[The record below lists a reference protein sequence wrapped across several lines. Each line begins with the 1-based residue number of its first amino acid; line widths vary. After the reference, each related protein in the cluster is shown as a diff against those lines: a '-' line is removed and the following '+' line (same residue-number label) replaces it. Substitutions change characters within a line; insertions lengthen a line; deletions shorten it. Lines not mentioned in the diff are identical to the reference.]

1 MTRWIAITRA
11 VSSSIADCELT
22 FLERIPIDLENARRQ
37 HHAYE
42 AALRSMG
49 VEVMSLPE
57 EPHLPDAVFVEDV
70 AILLDECAVLTRP
83 GAESRRPESASIS
96 RALAPYRELLS
107 IQAPG
112 TVDGGDV
119 LVVGRQV
126 FVGMSSRS
134 NRSAIEQMQ
143 AFLAPFGYSVRAIPV
158 SGCLHLKSAVTQV
171 AQATLLIN
179 PDWVERKNFSDME
192 FIEVDSSEPYA
203 ANALLVGDKLL
214 YQPAYPRTLSRLAAA
229 EIHPLLLDQ
238 SELAKAEGALTC
250 CSLIFKG

>member
-42 AALRSMG
+42 AVLRSMG

-107 IQAPG
+107 IQAPA

-126 FVGMSSRS
+126 FVGLSSRS

-179 PDWVERKNFSDME
+179 PDWVERKNFPGME
-192 FIEVDSSEPYA
+192 FIEVDFLRALCSQCLAGRGKA
-203 ANALLVGDKLL
+203 ALPTRLPKNAL
-214 YQPAYPRTLSRLAAA
+214 PAGCGGNPSAACG
-229 EIHPLLLDQ
+229 PV
-238 SELAKAEGALTC
+238 
-250 CSLIFKG
+250 

>member
-1 MTRWIAITRA
+1 
-11 VSSSIADCELT
+11 
-22 FLERIPIDLENARRQ
+22 
-37 HHAYE
+37 
-42 AALRSMG
+42 
-49 VEVMSLPE
+49 
-57 EPHLPDAVFVEDV
+57 
-70 AILLDECAVLTRP
+70 
-83 GAESRRPESASIS
+83 
-96 RALAPYRELLS
+96 
-107 IQAPG
+107 
-112 TVDGGDV
+112 
-119 LVVGRQV
+119 
-126 FVGMSSRS
+126 MSSRS

>member
-83 GAESRRPESASIS
+83 GAESRRPEFGIH
-96 RALAPYRELLS
+96 L
-107 IQAPG
+107 PG
-112 TVDGGDV
+112 T
-119 LVVGRQV
+119 
-126 FVGMSSRS
+126 
-134 NRSAIEQMQ
+134 
-143 AFLAPFGYSVRAIPV
+143 
-158 SGCLHLKSAVTQV
+158 
-171 AQATLLIN
+171 
-179 PDWVERKNFSDME
+179 
-192 FIEVDSSEPYA
+192 
-203 ANALLVGDKLL
+203 
-214 YQPAYPRTLSRLAAA
+214 
-229 EIHPLLLDQ
+229 
-238 SELAKAEGALTC
+238 GALPGTAKHPGSWHGRWRR
-250 CSLIFKG
+250 CSCGWQAGFRRNVQPLEPICN